1 MKLNDDTQ
9 LTLDY
14 EKKPTRSESDLFKET
29 IIVRGARVHNLKN
42 VDLEIPRNKLTVI
55 TGLSGSGK
63 SSLAFDTIF
72 AEGQR
77 RYVESLSAYAR
88 QFLNM
93 MEKPDVDLVDGL
105 SPAISIEQKTAS
117 RNPRS
122 TVGTVTE
129 IYDYLRLL
137 YAKVGVP
144 YCYNCGREVKK
155 QTRDQIIEAILKM
168 KKGARIQILAPV
180 VRGRKGHYQELF
192 EKLRKSGFV
201 RVRID
206 GEIRELEEV
215 DKVSRYQI
223 HNIEVVIDRL
233 ELPEKA
239 DQRLIDS
246 VEQALE
252 IGEGVLI
259 VVSGEGKKNSD
270 VTYSQHLAC
279 LHCAISYDEPFP
291 KAFSFNSPFGACPA
305 CEGLGVIREIDETLI
320 IPDRAKTVNEGAI
333 APYDNPKADTWF
345 YLQMKKI
352 LEMNGADFDT
362 PIHKLPKKAYEMLME
377 GTGKTKHA
385 FYYYS
390 GNKKKNYNGTYK
402 GVKGIIRHFFSD
414 TSSEQIREWAEG
426 FMSEKVCPSCLGG
439 RLKKEALSYR
449 IGDKNIHDA
458 VHMSVQR
465 CADFFDKYRIDPRI
479 QKIGEPILKEI
490 NERLGFLL
498 KVGLDYLTLDRS
510 ARTLSGGESQRIR
523 LATQV
528 GSQLVGVLY
537 ILDEP
542 SIGLHQR
549 DNEKLIQA
557 LTDLRDLGNTVIVVE
572 HDRDTM
578 EHADFLV
585 DLGPGAGR
593 LGGKIVAAG
602 APGDFARFDS
612 VTAKY
617 IRNEARIEVPSVR
630 RDGNGKV
637 LSLKNASGNN
647 LKNVDLHIPL
657 GKLVCVTGVSG
668 SGKSSLINETF
679 YRVLARHF
687 YKAKDAPLPYKS
699 IKGLDHIDKVIDID
713 QSPIGRTPRS
723 NPATY
728 TNLFS
733 LIRDLY
739 AGLPE
744 AKVRGYKVGR
754 FSFNVTGGR
763 CEECQGAGLKK
774 IEMNFL
780 PDVYVPCET
789 CEGKRYNRETLEI
802 RYKGKSISE
811 VLEMTVAEALDFF
824 DAVPP
829 IKRKIQTLHDVGL
842 DYIHLGQQ
850 ATTLSGGEAQRVKLA
865 EELSKS
871 STGKTLYILDEPTTG
886 LHFEDIKMLM
896 NVLGQLVDKGNTVVI
911 IEHNLDVIKCADW
924 VIDIGPEGGDG
935 GGNIVGEGTPEEIA
949 KIKDSYTGKFLK
961 QELRRFRN

>member
-1 MKLNDDTQ
+1 
-9 LTLDY
+9 
-14 EKKPTRSESDLFKET
+14 
-29 IIVRGARVHNLKN
+29 
-42 VDLEIPRNKLTVI
+42 
-55 TGLSGSGK
+55 
-63 SSLAFDTIF
+63 
-72 AEGQR
+72 
-77 RYVESLSAYAR
+77 
-88 QFLNM
+88 
-93 MEKPDVDLVDGL
+93 
-105 SPAISIEQKTAS
+105 
-117 RNPRS
+117 
-122 TVGTVTE
+122 
-129 IYDYLRLL
+129 
-137 YAKVGVP
+137 
-144 YCYNCGREVKK
+144 
-155 QTRDQIIEAILKM
+155 
-168 KKGARIQILAPV
+168 
-180 VRGRKGHYQELF
+180 GHYQELF

-630 RDGNGKV
+630 REGNGKV
-637 LSLKNASGNN
+637 LTLKNASGNN

>member
-630 RDGNGKV
+630 REGNGKV
-637 LSLKNASGNN
+637 LTLKNASGNN

-842 DYIHLGQQ
+842 DY
-850 ATTLSGGEAQRVKLA
+850 
-865 EELSKS
+865 
-871 STGKTLYILDEPTTG
+871 
-886 LHFEDIKMLM
+886 
-896 NVLGQLVDKGNTVVI
+896 
-911 IEHNLDVIKCADW
+911 
-924 VIDIGPEGGDG
+924 
-935 GGNIVGEGTPEEIA
+935 
-949 KIKDSYTGKFLK
+949 
-961 QELRRFRN
+961 

>member
-1 MKLNDDTQ
+1 
-9 LTLDY
+9 
-14 EKKPTRSESDLFKET
+14 
-29 IIVRGARVHNLKN
+29 
-42 VDLEIPRNKLTVI
+42 
-55 TGLSGSGK
+55 
-63 SSLAFDTIF
+63 
-72 AEGQR
+72 
-77 RYVESLSAYAR
+77 
-88 QFLNM
+88 
-93 MEKPDVDLVDGL
+93 
-105 SPAISIEQKTAS
+105 
-117 RNPRS
+117 
-122 TVGTVTE
+122 
-129 IYDYLRLL
+129 
-137 YAKVGVP
+137 
-144 YCYNCGREVKK
+144 
-155 QTRDQIIEAILKM
+155 
-168 KKGARIQILAPV
+168 
-180 VRGRKGHYQELF
+180 
-192 EKLRKSGFV
+192 
-201 RVRID
+201 
-206 GEIRELEEV
+206 
-215 DKVSRYQI
+215 
-223 HNIEVVIDRL
+223 
-233 ELPEKA
+233 
-239 DQRLIDS
+239 
-246 VEQALE
+246 
-252 IGEGVLI
+252 
-259 VVSGEGKKNSD
+259 
-270 VTYSQHLAC
+270 
-279 LHCAISYDEPFP
+279 
-291 KAFSFNSPFGACPA
+291 FSFNSPFGACPA
-305 CEGLGVIREIDETLI
+305 CEGLGVIREIDESLI
-320 IPDRAKTVNEGAI
+320 IPDRTKTVNEGAI

-362 PIHKLPKKAYEMLME
+362 PIHKLSKKAYEMLME

-465 CADFFDKYRIDPRI
+465 CADFFGKYRIDPRI

-630 RDGNGKV
+630 REGNGKV
-637 LSLKNASGNN
+637 LTLKNASGNN